1 MSLCRLSSHI
11 ITFEHEE
18 NWSKALEYYGFWFQ
32 KFVSGRDSINISCL
46 RALKEGDY
54 NEFHGK
60 LKYSKQELHDLF
72 LALCVHV
79 SRALKSIS
87 SAVCSYVSGAPQFV
101 CHLLQVLDKD
111 YMMSLVYNTIID
123 TTIQLTLSTSVVL
136 LSYIVL

>member
-1 MSLCRLSSHI
+1 MVESLVNHSALRMSLCRLSSHI

-32 KFVSGRDSINISCL
+32 KFVSGRDSINIFCL

-72 LALCVHV
+72 LALCVHMCQE
-79 SRALKSIS
+79 L
-87 SAVCSYVSGAPQFV
+87 
-101 CHLLQVLDKD
+101 
-111 YMMSLVYNTIID
+111 
-123 TTIQLTLSTSVVL
+123 
-136 LSYIVL
+136 